1 MYNGPFANVENSQEI
16 RYDLECNR
24 RNLLLLSDST
34 DIDEDAKLA
43 DINDR
48 LSQIDDGLEK
58 LSTGYISGQG
68 KVDQL
73 LIEYE
78 KIGGTESE
86 KLSIIWRKAI
96 NRKPLKSASPNM
108 KNSPAS

>member
-1 MYNGPFANVENSQEI
+1 MMRMQ
-16 RYDLECNR
+16 
-24 RNLLLLSDST
+24 
-34 DIDEDAKLA
+34 KLA

-78 KIGGTESE
+78 KLAAPESE

-96 NRKPLKSASPNM
+96 NRKALEICLTEYEEQSGIVTDLLKDVVESFYRCRRDSGIG
-108 KNSPAS
+108 SETRLQVSYLF